1 MRGIIK
7 AAAWIGHAKGDQ
19 HPYQHSSQP
28 DVGVADTAQAL
39 IKIAHPSDS
48 RYQARPALMMARTNV
63 FEVLL
68 FANKQDDPSRIVC
81 PVALNTIK
89 RL

>member
-19 HPYQHSSQP
+19 HPYRHSFQP

-48 RYQARPALMMARTNV
+48 RYQARPALMMVSSMRRQSAQVREISPGESPG
-63 FEVLL
+63 FGC
-68 FANKQDDPSRIVC
+68 FGIVHW
-81 PVALNTIK
+81 
-89 RL
+89 

>member
-1 MRGIIK
+1 MSSSEIQAALFMRGIIK

-19 HPYQHSSQP
+19 HPYRHSFQP

-48 RYQARPALMMARTNV
+48 RYQARPALMMVSSKPAGTGSSNP
-63 FEVLL
+63 
-68 FANKQDDPSRIVC
+68 ASQDQRG
-81 PVALNTIK
+81 
-89 RL
+89 